1 MKSYIFFSSLF
12 CALLVITPT
21 HGMHQRDGHN
31 ADTDDNAL
39 VESISNQLS
48 THVQRLDIQ
57 NLMGTMPNLI
67 GNAII
72 TSSITRM
79 IGDPTSTML
88 ERALDPVLPAAN
100 SGMPAVII
108 NQTQNYLISSRISS
122 GLGAQL
128 VSPPPACSIQQ
139 MLAQMGIQIATGYAV
154 NWVASALLKQ
164 WHKGT
169 IKPVVICRT
178 LPSEVQI
185 ANFIESALG
194 ASTITFTSE
203 GARNVCGRYSQD
215 YYDIEPDNDYH
226 CRIYQKDE
234 AIEVLEALPFKYCSA
249 AIIFKSHYTN
259 PECERT
265 YPRLYGFSDAIH
277 RLKRAVLEK
286 HTTLIGKTL
295 KEIIIE
301 NPVNN

>member
-1 MKSYIFFSSLF
+1 
-12 CALLVITPT
+12 
-21 HGMHQRDGHN
+21 MHQRDGHN

-178 LPSEVQI
+178 LPSEAQI

-203 GARNVCGRYSQD
+203 GARNVCGKYSQ
-215 YYDIEPDNDYH
+215 YHYDIEPDNDYH

>member
-128 VSPPPACSIQQ
+128 VSPPPACGIQQ
-139 MLAQMGIQIATGYAV
+139 ALAQMGIQIATGYAV

-169 IKPVVICRT
+169 IKTVVICSI

-185 ANFIESALG
+185 ANFVENALG
-194 ASTITFTSE
+194 RSTITFTSE
-203 GARNVCGRYSQD
+203 GARNVCGKYSQD
-215 YYDIEPDNDYH
+215 YYDIKPDNDYH

-249 AIIFKSHYTN
+249 AIVFKSHYTN

-286 HTTLIGKTL
+286 HPTLIGKTL